1 MTKHKDAHDY
11 VFIADGSGGSSSAYV
26 FSASINPGQLST
38 GNNNNNN
45 HKSSNSRNRTY
56 RRTPIGGA
64 PTKRPTTAPATTPP
78 PSTHNMLPFSFQQQQ
93 QQYEGQQENSL
104 QQRMATKALNVT
116 TTTATAVAA
125 TTAAI
130 IGYGLSTV
138 GHAEHNALGSS
149 SAGSSNH
156 NLQQLPRQQHQHL
169 HRHQNSLAAA
179 ASFATSPL
187 SATLTTTATTVLTAT
202 KAAATATATTAA
214 ENLFSGVAVGL
225 GAMLINDTLLLDTSG
240 NGTSVLFGDDDD
252 ANGSDLMLNGS
263 MVNLTSGNATA
274 SDEDFGEL
282 LRMGSTSVVLGL
294 LILITIIGNV
304 FVIAAIILERN
315 LQNVANYLVASLAV
329 ADLFVAC
336 LVMPLGAVY
345 EISQGWILGPELCD
359 IWTSCDVLCCTAS
372 ILHLVAIALD
382 RYWAVTNI
390 DYIHSRTS
398 NRVFLMIISVW
409 SAAVIVSLAPQFGWK
424 DPDYLQRIEQQ
435 KCMVSQDVSY
445 QVFATCCTFYVP
457 LLVIL
462 ALYWK
467 IYQTARKRIHRRRP
481 RPIDVTGNNNQPDL
495 AVQKKRNR
503 LRLRI
508 GKFGTA
514 HAGTTAGQTTL
525 GLVEGN
531 STNTVNTVEDTE
543 FSSSN
548 VDSKSRA
555 GVETTTMFSNN
566 PEEIPTTS
574 TSQIST
580 VSHLVALANQ
590 QHTAS
595 KTTSTVQ
602 QQQQPHKDSCS
613 NINTI
618 TTAAISETA
627 LTPTLENNKL
637 PAATTTT
644 KVCIVAPNDSNGI
657 SSTPRTAANGGTPT
671 ATVANGAAEV
681 LEDPQL
687 QQQLQQVQQHAEI
700 ATPSVGSKT
709 APPAACASNAT
720 TITSISA
727 LSPQTPTTAITA
739 SSDADEHL
747 HPLAPAA
754 TPLAAPSSC
763 QLTPTPKL
771 KHPQPLSS
779 IANPVHKVTKRK
791 ETLEAKR
798 ERKAAKTLAII
809 TGAFVICWL
818 PFFVMALLLPLCETC
833 EINDGLASV
842 FLWLGY
848 FNSTLNPVIYTIFSP
863 EFRQAFKRILF
874 GGHRP
879 VHYRS
884 GKI

>member
-1 MTKHKDAHDY
+1 MPRQTNFNDALDY
-11 VFIADGSGGSSSAYV
+11 IYVANSLSDNAYLIADAQQEPNEEEEQQQQFGG
-26 FSASINPGQLST
+26 G
-38 GNNNNNN
+38 GDDNNNN
-45 HKSSNSRNRTY
+45 HYYNDGVDSELLSANAH
-56 RRTPIGGA
+56 IGVGGSA
-64 PTKRPTTAPATTPP
+64 ANTTP
-78 PSTHNMLPFSFQQQQ
+78 ST
-93 QQYEGQQENSL
+93 
-104 QQRMATKALNVT
+104 A
-116 TTTATAVAA
+116 
-125 TTAAI
+125 
-130 IGYGLSTV
+130 
-138 GHAEHNALGSS
+138 
-149 SAGSSNH
+149 AGSS
-156 NLQQLPRQQHQHL
+156 LATAA
-169 HRHQNSLAAA
+169 LAAA
-179 ASFATSPL
+179 AA
-187 SATLTTTATTVLTAT
+187 SASVAAAAARITA
-202 KAAATATATTAA
+202 KAAQRALATGAA
-214 ENLFSGVAVGL
+214 GSKAIELIDSSSSSSASNSNNYTNVAVGL
-225 GAMLINDTLLLDTSG
+225 GVMLLNDTLLLQSSNDTLELG
-240 NGTSVLFGDDDD
+240 GGGVDGFGEF
-252 ANGSDLMLNGS
+252 ANGSGQLL
-263 MVNLTSGNATA
+263 SGNVSGAVNVT
-274 SDEDFGEL
+274 SKVTEDDFTEL
-282 LRMGSTSVVLGL
+282 LRMAVTSVLLGL
-294 LILITIIGNV
+294 MILVTIIGNV

-372 ILHLVAIALD
+372 ILHLVAIAVD

-398 NRVFLMIISVW
+398 NRVFMMIFCVW
-409 SAAVIVSLAPQFGWK
+409 TAAVIVSLAPQFGWK

-481 RPIDVTGNNNQPDL
+481 RPIDVTANNNQPTAAASTDTKL
-495 AVQKKRNR
+495 QR
-503 LRLRI
+503 LRLRLGRFSA
-508 GKFGTA
+508 GKNKTG
-514 HAGTTAGQTTL
+514 AGAAL

-555 GVETTTMFSNN
+555 GIEAAAAA
-566 PEEIPTTS
+566 S
-574 TSQIST
+574 TSGSQIAT

-590 QHTAS
+590 QHAS
-595 KTTSTVQ
+595 SNNKQPKQIAAAAAATTIAVNANGNGVECLAEEAEQ
-602 QQQQPHKDSCS
+602 QQQQQLTELEAQDGA
-613 NINTI
+613 I
-618 TTAAISETA
+618 TTATA
-627 LTPTLENNKL
+627 TTA
-637 PAATTTT
+637 AATN
-644 KVCIVAPNDSNGI
+644 VATSKPHG
-657 SSTPRTAANGGTPT
+657 NGG
-671 ATVANGAAEV
+671 AAAAAAVEV

-687 QQQLQQVQQHAEI
+687 QQQLEQMQQLQKTAK
-700 ATPSVGSKT
+700 SVGDGGGGAST
-709 APPAACASNAT
+709 SNAT

-727 LSPQTPTTAITA
+727 LSPQTPTSPAIAAGPMTAKTSTLTSCNQA
-739 SSDADEHL
+739 
-747 HPLAPAA
+747 HPLC
-754 TPLAAPSSC
+754 SSANASA
-763 QLTPTPKL
+763 LPTPEPRTKQQQQQQ
-771 KHPQPLSS
+771 PQQQQQQQQQLSS
-779 IANPVHKVTKRK
+779 IANPMQKVNKRK

-809 TGAFVICWL
+809 TGAFVVCWL
-818 PFFVMALLLPLCETC
+818 PFFVMALTMPLCAAC
-833 EINDGLASV
+833 QISDSVASL

-884 GKI
+884 GKL